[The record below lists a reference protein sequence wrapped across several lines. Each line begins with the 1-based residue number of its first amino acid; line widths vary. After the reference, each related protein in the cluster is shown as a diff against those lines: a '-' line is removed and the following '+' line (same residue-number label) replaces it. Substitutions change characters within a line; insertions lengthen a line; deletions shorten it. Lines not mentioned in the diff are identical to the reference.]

1 MLVRILVG
9 AKDTSNLF
17 AVYEAV
23 YVTMA
28 AFSHKMRLLRTLH
41 EFRMVDKDEL
51 DWGRT
56 TQNRK
61 RTTQAEYFIRRP
73 RANTCLILDEN
84 KDENFFEV
92 LTSNT
97 TNYF

>member
-1 MLVRILVG
+1 MQSYMSTFFCVNDVNI
-9 AKDTSNLF
+9 SF
-17 AVYEAV
+17 AATV
-23 YVTMA
+23 
-28 AFSHKMRLLRTLH
+28 H

-61 RTTQAEYFIRRP
+61 RTIQAEYFIRRP